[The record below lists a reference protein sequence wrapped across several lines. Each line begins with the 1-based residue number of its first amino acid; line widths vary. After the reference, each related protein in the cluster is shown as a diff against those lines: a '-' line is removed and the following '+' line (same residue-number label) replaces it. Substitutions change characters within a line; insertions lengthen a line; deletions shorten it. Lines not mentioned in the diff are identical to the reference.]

1 VVAQERMAQSE
12 AALFTPAPKRS
23 DFVVDLTTTDAEEDD
38 EQTDQTEQTEE
49 EEEDSSKLSRRR
61 TRHSAPEP
69 KRRRRVPL
77 TAAEA
82 IEQFH
87 AFLMSL

>member
-1 VVAQERMAQSE
+1 
-12 AALFTPAPKRS
+12 LG
-23 DFVVDLTTTDAEEDD
+23 
-38 EQTDQTEQTEE
+38 
-49 EEEDSSKLSRRR
+49 RRR
-61 TRHSAPEP
+61 TRHSVPEP
-69 KRRRRVPL
+69 PRRRRVP